1 MSSLFS
7 SWLRTCALAALVGP
21 VASDLAYSAEAN
33 TVATT
38 KSAADCCQSR
48 TSGKR
53 AGDQIWL
60 VCTRH
65 LGCDGVTEQLPDYRV
80 QYFAQDAWHHAD
92 AATLLSYDD
101 PTRAT
106 VIYVHGNRYSAGDAI
121 ASGWEAYHALTRC
134 AADQPVRFVIWSWP
148 SDKQGGPIRDAR
160 SKSSRTLVEGYYLAR
175 LMTRIQP
182 EVSTSII
189 GYSFGSRVALGAVHM
204 AGGGQLAGRVVPDL
218 QQQDQTAMY
227 RVAMLA
233 AGTEDDGLLPGQRFQ
248 MAMSRTEHLLNL
260 YNPADPVLKRFHVI
274 NKWEKPSAMGYA
286 GIYGERSLGT
296 AAERITDCNV
306 SGVIGKTHDEE
317 AYFASERLMNQVRA
331 TVLWPKAV
339 VPVKLTQQ

>member
-7 SWLRTCALAALVGP
+7 RWLRACALAVLVGP
-21 VASDLAYSAEAN
+21 VVGGLANGAETNTATA
-33 TVATT
+33 TVAT
-38 KSAADCCQSR
+38 ADGCQPR
-48 TSGKR
+48 AGGKR

-80 QYFAQDAWHHAD
+80 QYFAQDAWHRAD
-92 AATLLSYDD
+92 AATLLAHDD
-101 PTRAT
+101 PARPT
-106 VIYVHGNRYSAGDAI
+106 VIFVHGNRYSADDAI
-121 ASGWEAYHALTRC
+121 ASGWVAYQALTRC
-134 AADQPVRFVIWSWP
+134 AGTQPMRFVIWSWP

-182 EVSTSII
+182 EVSTGII
-189 GYSFGSRVALGAVHM
+189 GYSFGSRVALGAVHL

-218 QQQDQTAMY
+218 PQDQAAMY

-233 AGTEDDGLLPGQRFQ
+233 AGVEDDGLLPGQRFQ
-248 MAMSRTEHLLNL
+248 MAMSRTDHLLNL
-260 YNPADPVLKRFHVI
+260 YNPIDPALKRFHVI
-274 NKWEKPSAMGYA
+274 DKWEKPSAMGYA
-286 GIYGERSLGT
+286 GVYGERSLGT
-296 AAERITDCNV
+296 AAERITECNV
-306 SGVIGKTHDEE
+306 SGIVGKSHDEYP
-317 AYFASERLMNQVRA
+317 YFASERLMSQVRA
-331 TVLWPKAV
+331 TVLWPSAV